1 LSDAKYKLIKH
12 AQIHWSD
19 QLEPFSSLF
28 DDVYFNTEQGI
39 DEANYVF
46 FEGNNIGERWL
57 DYSAQHFSIAETG
70 FGSGLNFLLTCQKFA
85 EFIKSNPNSPL
96 KKLHFSSFEKYPLT
110 KPDLITALQQWPQ
123 LNAFI
128 SPLLAQ
134 YPIALT
140 GCHRLLL
147 NEFNIT
153 LDLWFGD
160 IADTLPSLHVYD
172 SGLFDC
178 WYLDGFTPSKNPE
191 MWNDDLLQLI
201 GQSCKKN
208 ATIATFTAASFVR
221 KGLIKA
227 GFEVWKQKGYGKKR
241 EMLVGHISTEAVA
254 ANKLKQH
261 GQYYRPAKLDNP
273 AQKITDVAIIG
284 GGIASACLSLALV
297 RRGYKVT
304 LYCKE
309 SSLAFGASG
318 NQQAALYPLINQ
330 QHDALSQF
338 FANAFLYSRN
348 YIKQINQTQPLD
360 YNFSGVLQ
368 LYYDSSA
375 SKKLDKI
382 LQAGLPQELVE
393 QLTEI
398 ETDNIAGISIAQKS
412 LHYPLGG
419 WLSPKQLVEAIFA
432 QAKNEGDLNV
442 HLNQE
447 LLTFEQ
453 SPSDNPALNPAQQ
466 VNNWDLHFAQQSI
479 THSLLVLTTA
489 NNTLNFKQCEAIPL
503 SAARGQVTHI
513 PTNHEINPLRITLC
527 HEGYLT
533 PANNQQHCMG
543 ATFKRHDLNQAF
555 SQQEQVDNKNKL
567 EKCLPGKNWTE
578 KIDIN
583 HQNAHVGTRCTTRD
597 HFPYVGAIPD
607 YQATKIHYKN
617 AAKAVNPVDAPCHP
631 NLYLLTGLGSRG
643 LCSAPLLAEML
654 ASQINKEPLPFTQEV
669 LDAMQV
675 NRQWINYLKKGKSL
689 RY

>member
-1 LSDAKYKLIKH
+1 MSDAKYKLIKH

-46 FEGNNIGERWL
+46 FEGNNLGKRWL
-57 DYSAQHFSIAETG
+57 DYPTQHFSIAETG

-85 EFIKSNPNSPL
+85 EFITSNPNSLL
-96 KKLHFSSFEKYPLT
+96 KKLHFSSFEKYPLS
-110 KPDLITALQQWPQ
+110 KSDLIIALQQWPQ
-123 LNAFI
+123 LTAFI
-128 SPLLAQ
+128 APLLAQ

-160 IADTLPSLHVYD
+160 ITDTLPSLHIYD

-191 MWNDDLLQLI
+191 MWSDNLLQLI
-201 GQSCKKN
+201 AQSCKKN

-227 GFEVWKQKGYGKKR
+227 GFEVGKQKGYGKKR
-241 EMLVGHISTEAVA
+241 EMLVGQIGAQAIAT
-254 ANKLKQH
+254 NKPKQH
-261 GQYYRPAKLDNP
+261 GQYYRPAKSENP
-273 AQKITDVAIIG
+273 AQKITDVAVIG
-284 GGIASACLSLALV
+284 GGIASACLSLALI

-318 NQQAALYPLINQ
+318 NQQAALYPLINK

-348 YIKQINQTQPLD
+348 YVEQINQTQPLD

-368 LYYDSSA
+368 LYYDLTSA
-375 SKKLDKI
+375 KKLDKI
-382 LQAGLPQELVE
+382 LQAGLPEELVE
-393 QLTEI
+393 QLTEA

-419 WLSPKQLVEAIFA
+419 WLSPKQLVEAIVK
-432 QAKNEGDLNV
+432 QAKSEGDLSV
-442 HLNQE
+442 QLNQE
-447 LLTFEQ
+447 LLTFNQ
-453 SPSDNPALNPAQQ
+453 NPSLSPAQPA
-466 VNNWDLHFAQQSI
+466 NSWDLHFAQHSM
-479 THSLLVLTTA
+479 THTLLVLTTA
-489 NNTLNFKQCEAIPL
+489 NNTLDFKQCEAIPL

-513 PTNHEINPLRITLC
+513 PTNNEINPLRITLC

-533 PANNQQHCMG
+533 PANNHQHCMG
-543 ATFKRHDLNQAF
+543 ATFKRHDLNQDF
-555 SQQEQVDNKNKL
+555 SQQEQVDNKDKL
-567 EKCLPGKNWTE
+567 EKCIPEETWTE
-578 KIDIN
+578 QIEIN
-583 HQNAHVGTRCTTRD
+583 HQNAHVGIRCTTRD

-607 YQATKIHYKN
+607 YQATKMHYKN
-617 AAKAVNPVDAPCHP
+617 ATNKEINPLNAPCHP

-643 LCSAPLLAEML
+643 FCSAPLLAEML
-654 ASQINKEPLPFTQEV
+654 ASQINKEPLPFACEI
-669 LDAMQV
+669 LNAMQI
-675 NRQWINYLKKGKSL
+675 NRQWINYLKKGKTL

>member
-28 DDVYFNTEQGI
+28 DDVYYNTEQGI

-46 FEGNNIGERWL
+46 FEGNNVGKRWL
-57 DYSAQHFSIAETG
+57 DYSAQHFAIAETG
-70 FGSGLNFLLTCQKFA
+70 FGSGLNFLITCQKFA
-85 EFIKSNPNSPL
+85 QFIKSNPDSPL
-96 KKLHFSSFEKYPLT
+96 KRLNFTSFEKYPLT
-110 KPDLITALQQWPQ
+110 KPDLVIALAQWPQ
-123 LNAFI
+123 LSAFI
-128 SPLLAQ
+128 TPLLEQ
-134 YPIALT
+134 YPLALT
-140 GCHRLLL
+140 GCHRILL

-160 IADTLPSLHVYD
+160 ISDTLPSLHVYD

-178 WYLDGFTPSKNPE
+178 WYLDGFAPSKNPG
-191 MWNDDLLQLI
+191 MWNQDVFQLI
-201 GQSCKKN
+201 AKSCKKE
-208 ATIATFTAASFVR
+208 ASIATFTAASFVR
-221 KGLIKA
+221 KGLIQA
-227 GFEVWKQKGYGKKR
+227 GFEVRKQKGYGKKR
-241 EMLVGHISTEAVA
+241 EMLVGYLDDNTAA
-254 ANKLKQH
+254 ANAQKQH
-261 GQYYRPAKLDNP
+261 GQYYRPAKSENS
-273 AQKITDVAIIG
+273 AQQISDVAIIG

-318 NQQAALYPLINQ
+318 NQQAALYPLLNK
-330 QHDALSQF
+330 QHDPLSQF

-348 YIKQINQTQPLD
+348 YIKQVNKTQPLD
-360 YNFSGVLQ
+360 YDFSGVLQ
-368 LYYDSSA
+368 LYYDPIA

-382 LQAGLPQELVE
+382 LQAGLPEELVE

-398 ETDNIAGISIAQKS
+398 ETDNISGLSIAQKS

-419 WLSPKQLVEAIFA
+419 WLSPKQLVEAIVQ
-432 QAKNEGDLNV
+432 QAKNEGDLSIQ
-442 HLNQE
+442 LNKE
-447 LLTFEQ
+447 LLTFSQ
-453 SPSDNPALNPAQQ
+453 SLSENQAQQ
-466 VNNWDLHFAQQSI
+466 EKGWNLHFAEHSI
-479 THSLLVLTTA
+479 KHSLLVLTTA

-513 PTNHEINPLRITLC
+513 PTNDEINPLQITLC

-533 PANNQQHCMG
+533 PANNQKHCMG

-555 SQQEQVDNKNKL
+555 SQQEQRDNKDKL
-567 EKCLPGKNWTE
+567 EKCIPGKAWTE
-578 KIDIN
+578 QIEIN
-583 HQNAHVGTRCTTRD
+583 HRDAHVGIRCTTRD
-597 HFPYVGAIPD
+597 HFPYVGAIAD

-617 AAKAVNPVDAPCHP
+617 AAKEVNPVDAPCHP

-654 ASQINKEPLPFTQEV
+654 ASQINKEPLPFAQEV
-669 LDAMQV
+669 LNAMQV
-675 NRQWINYLKKGKSL
+675 NRQWLNYLKKGKPL

>member
-1 LSDAKYKLIKH
+1 MSDAKYKLIKH

-28 DDVYFNTEQGI
+28 DDIYFNTEQGI

-46 FEGNNIGERWL
+46 FEGNNVGKRWS
-57 DYSAQHFSIAETG
+57 DYPAKHFAIAETG

-85 EFIKSNPNSPL
+85 QFIKSNPNSPL
-96 KKLHFSSFEKYPLT
+96 KQLHFTSFEKYPLS
-110 KPDLITALQQWPQ
+110 KPDLMIALAQWPQ
-123 LNAFI
+123 LTAFI
-128 SPLLAQ
+128 TPLLDQ

-140 GCHRLLL
+140 GCHRLVL

-160 IADTLPSLHVYD
+160 ISDTLPSLYVYD

-178 WYLDGFTPSKNPE
+178 WYLDGFAPSKNPE
-191 MWNDDLLQLI
+191 MWNQNVFQLI
-201 GQSCKKN
+201 SLSCKKN

-221 KGLIKA
+221 KGLIAA
-227 GFEVWKQKGYGKKR
+227 GFEVQKQKGYGKKR
-241 EMLVGHISTEAVA
+241 EMLVGQVSAKAVA
-254 ANKLKQH
+254 SNELKQH

-284 GGIASACLSLALV
+284 GGIASACLSLALI

-309 SSLAFGASG
+309 SRLAFGASG
-318 NQQAALYPLINQ
+318 NQQGALYPLLNER
-330 QHDALSQF
+330 HDPLSQF

-348 YIKQINQTQPLD
+348 YIKQINQTQPVD
-360 YNFSGVLQ
+360 FDFSGLLQ
-368 LYYDSSA
+368 LYYDPSA
-375 SKKLDKI
+375 AKKLDKI
-382 LQAGLPQELVE
+382 LQAGLPEALVE
-393 QLTEI
+393 QLSES
-398 ETDNIAGISIAQKS
+398 ETDNIAQLKIAQKS

-419 WLSPKQLVEAIFA
+419 WLSPKQLVEAIFQ
-432 QAKNEGDLNV
+432 QAKNEGDLSV
-442 HLNQE
+442 QLNKE
-447 LLTFEQ
+447 LLTFNP
-453 SPSDNPALNPAQQ
+453 SPSENPAQALHS
-466 VNNWDLHFAQQSI
+466 WDLHFAEHSI
-479 THSLLVLTTA
+479 QHQLLILTTS
-489 NNTLNFKQCEAIPL
+489 NNTLDFKQCEAIPL

-513 PTNHEINPLRITLC
+513 PTNDEIKPLRITLC

-533 PANNQQHCMG
+533 PVNNQQHCMG
-543 ATFKRHDLNQAF
+543 ATFKRHDLNQTF
-555 SQQEQVDNKNKL
+555 SQQEQTDNKDKL
-567 EKCLPGKNWTE
+567 EKCIPGKAWTE
-578 KIDIN
+578 QIAIN
-583 HQNAHVGTRCTTRD
+583 HQDAHVGTRCTTRD
-597 HFPYVGAIPD
+597 HFPYAGAIPD

-617 AAKAVNPVDAPCHP
+617 AAKELSPVNAPFHP

-654 ASQINKEPLPFTQEV
+654 ASQINKEPLPFAKEG
-669 LDAMQV
+669 LNAMQV
-675 NRQWINYLKKGKSL
+675 NRQWINYLKKGKTL